1 LRIGSDVSWI
11 GWDRHRFGQVLHGLD
26 KIIIG
31 LDRSSWIGIGSS
43 LVWMV
48 FSGEWIGGFHWNG
61 SVVLIG
67 LDGFGF
73 FNGASFTGSSDKI
86 FGCFYILVKEAE

>member
-1 LRIGSDVSWI
+1 MFHVLDWI
-11 GWDRHRFGQVLHGLD
+11 R
-26 KIIIG
+26 
-31 LDRSSWIGIGSS
+31 SS

-61 SVVLIG
+61 PVVLIG

-73 FNGASFTGSSDKI
+73 FNGASFTGSSEI
-86 FGCFYILVKEAE
+86 WMLTYISKGSGVKRNRFTVTYFLCIGPVSGL